1 MDNKV
6 RYYECDTPGMIKG
19 PLVYAAV
26 ILAALL
32 MIISAVMVL
41 ARDVFQENMELFVG
55 ISGVLAIAVVAV
67 LIMMLIRMRKTE

>member
-1 MDNKV
+1 
-6 RYYECDTPGMIKG
+6 MIKG

-41 ARDVFQENMELFVG
+41 ARDFFQENMELIVG
-55 ISGVLAIAVVAV
+55 ISGVLAIAVIAV
-67 LIMMLIRMRKTE
+67 LIMMLIRMRKAE

>member
-1 MDNKV
+1 
-6 RYYECDTPGMIKG
+6 MIKG

-41 ARDVFQENMELFVG
+41 VRDVFQENMELFVG